1 MAVSTTFSG
10 PKLESLFLK
19 SSSRLPTPTHLS
31 VFGKPRTTFIQKG
44 IIRCDAQNSDQTNN
58 ASPTPTPT
66 LSALELLKTSAADSM
81 SMLHFIFHIVY
92 FSFVSLFF
100 FIPSLS

>member
-44 IIRCDAQNSDQTNN
+44 IIRCDAQNSDQTI
-58 ASPTPTPT
+58 ASTTT
-66 LSALELLKTSAADSM
+66 LSALELLKTSAADSK
-81 SMLHFIFHIVY
+81 SMLHFPELNSSLILSTFPLFH
-92 FSFVSLFF
+92 
-100 FIPSLS
+100 